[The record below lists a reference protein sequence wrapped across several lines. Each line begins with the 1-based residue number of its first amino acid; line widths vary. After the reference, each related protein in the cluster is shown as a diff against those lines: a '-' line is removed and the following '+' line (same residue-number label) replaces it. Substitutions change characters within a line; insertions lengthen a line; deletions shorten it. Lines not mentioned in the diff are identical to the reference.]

1 MSDAPGNG
9 HLRRIEVATIAHDF
23 NNLLTAITAATD
35 AALARPIADAETRAA
50 LAQIRISA
58 QRGAGLVR
66 RLLDNDDP
74 GADLRASAI
83 DLVIEGLVATLHDL
97 AGPRVRL
104 EVALGL
110 GDRRVMLDPDD
121 LLHTLLNLTANARD
135 AMPEGGT
142 LHLRTY
148 PVLLREPLPAVP
160 EPVPPGHY
168 AVTDF
173 GDDGSGIPPAL
184 LGQVFEPGFTTK
196 PHSRGGGLGLYSVRQ
211 MVRRHGGFVA
221 LESRPGA
228 GTTVKLYLPV
238 LDLLSQR
245 GHGRLVLLAEDE
257 PPVRRLAARALTAQ
271 GWEVIA
277 AADADAV
284 LRLLPCAGTAARR
297 PAVLITDI
305 ALPGC
310 DGPALVRAIRQR
322 WPGLPALLIS
332 GYADTA
338 ISSGLEP
345 VGFLRKPFALADLM
359 DAVARVAGIGVHNRT
374 QC

>member
-1 MSDAPGNG
+1 MSDAPDTG
-9 HLRRIEVATIAHDF
+9 HRRRIEAATIAHDF

-35 AALARPIADAETRAA
+35 AALARPVADAETRAA

-58 QRGAGLVR
+58 QRGAALLR
-66 RLLDNDDP
+66 RLIGDDDP
-74 GADLRASAI
+74 GADLRPSAI
-83 DLVIEGLVATLHDL
+83 DPVIEGLVATLHDI
-97 AGPRVRL
+97 AGPRVGL

-110 GDRRVMLDPDD
+110 ADQRVMLDPND
-121 LLHTLLNLTANARD
+121 LLHALLNLTANARD
-135 AMPEGGT
+135 AMPEGGA
-142 LHLRTY
+142 LRLRTY
-148 PVLLREPLPAVP
+148 PVLLRRPLPAVP

-168 AVTDF
+168 AVAEF
-173 GDDGSGIPPAL
+173 SDDGPGIPPAL

-196 PHSRGGGLGLYSVRQ
+196 PHPSGNGLGLHSVRQ

-221 LESRPGA
+221 LESRHGA
-228 GTTVKLYLPV
+228 GTTVKLFLPV
-238 LDLLSQR
+238 LDLPPQR

-257 PPVRRLAARALTAQ
+257 PPIRRLVARALTAQ
-271 GWEVIA
+271 GWEVSA
-277 AADADAV
+277 AADADAM

-305 ALPGC
+305 ALPGR
-310 DGPALVRAIRQR
+310 DGPALVRAVRQS

-345 VGFLRKPFALADLM
+345 VGFLRKPFGLADLM
-359 DAVARVAGIGVHNRT
+359 DAVARVAGIGAHNRAT
-374 QC
+374 C